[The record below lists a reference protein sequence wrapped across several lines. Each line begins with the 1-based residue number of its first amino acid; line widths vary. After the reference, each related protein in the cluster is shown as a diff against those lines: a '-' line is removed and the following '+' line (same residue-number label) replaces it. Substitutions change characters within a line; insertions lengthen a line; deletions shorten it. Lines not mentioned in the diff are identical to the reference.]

1 MNAALFNSL
10 PGACNVYILL
20 FCESSRLWRRSALY
34 VLIFLFV
41 IGGERGRGELTDMG
55 MKRPGDFCLGHLL
68 HREASLRFAQ
78 LQLALAC
85 Y

>member
-20 FCESSRLWRRSALY
+20 FCESSRLRRRSALY

-41 IGGERGRGELTDMG
+41 IGGERARGELTDMG
-55 MKRPGDFCLGHLL
+55 
-68 HREASLRFAQ
+68 E
-78 LQLALAC
+78 
-85 Y
+85 